1 LVYINGI
8 PLVNIELKGP
18 TVSISDA
25 YNDNLKDY
33 KDTIPKLRWY
43 NAFVILSNGSQTKVG
58 TFSSPWNFFKEW
70 KRLDEKDN
78 GDTSIETTIKGM
90 MTKEY
95 LMDIFE
101 NFILHEE
108 KEGKVINIVAQNHQY
123 L

>member
-1 LVYINGI
+1 
-8 PLVNIELKGP
+8 
-18 TVSISDA
+18 
-25 YNDNLKDY
+25 
-33 KDTIPKLRWY
+33 
-43 NAFVILSNGSQTKVG
+43 
-58 TFSSPWNFFKEW
+58 
-70 KRLDEKDN
+70 
-78 GDTSIETTIKGM
+78 M